1 MSTERILAE
10 ITEMIEVV
18 LADYGTGD
26 VEIGMDTLFTDDLEM
41 ESIDLVALAGQLQ
54 ERYGEQVN
62 FAEFI
67 AGLELDEIIG
77 LTVGALVE
85 HVEGALVGAV
95 R

>member
-10 ITEMIEVV
+10 ISEMIEVV

-26 VEIGMDTLFTDDLEM
+26 VEIGMDTRFTDDLEM
-41 ESIDLVALAGQLQ
+41 ESIDLVALAGQLE
-54 ERYGEQVN
+54 ERYGGQVN

-67 AGLELDEIIG
+67 AGLELDEIIE
-77 LTVGALVE
+77 LTVGALVR
-85 HVEGALVGAV
+85 HVEGSLVGAG

>member
-77 LTVGALVE
+77 LTVGALVR
-85 HVEGALVGAV
+85 HVEGSLVGAA

>member
-77 LTVGALVE
+77 LTVGALVA
-85 HVEGALVGAV
+85 HVEGALAGAV